1 MKGKTDDD
9 DKVRRTSCTRLE
21 SSELTTL
28 GHGTEVGARSLPLT
42 GFRVVLIP
50 ADNLVEAPRRIV
62 FKGQLECFLIHHRI
76 LFSPDA
82 D

>member
-1 MKGKTDDD
+1 MMTT
-9 DKVRRTSCTRLE
+9 KVRRTSCTRLE
-21 SSELTTL
+21 SPELTTL
-28 GHGTEVGARSLPLT
+28 GHGTVKGGGTFASFNWFQ
-42 GFRVVLIP
+42 GCSYP

-62 FKGQLECFLIHHRI
+62 FKGQLEYFLIHHRI